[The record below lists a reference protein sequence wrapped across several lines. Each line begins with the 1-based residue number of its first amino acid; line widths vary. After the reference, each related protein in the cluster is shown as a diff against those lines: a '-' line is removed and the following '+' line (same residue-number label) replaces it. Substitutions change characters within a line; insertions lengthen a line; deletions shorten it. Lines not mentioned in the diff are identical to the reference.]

1 MNDPLHLSEVLR
13 ATGGE
18 LAGPVSGDPL
28 IAAVT
33 TDSRRI
39 DAGALFVPL
48 KGKKMDGHRFID
60 QAFLAGAGFSLA
72 SRDADLTRVS
82 SRVIRVRDTT
92 RALGDIARFHRSRYS
107 VPVIGITGS
116 CGKTT
121 TKEMLRLVLGARV
134 VASPASYNN
143 EIGVPLTLLQMD
155 SSTSAAIVEIGTNAP
170 GEIATL
176 ASIARPTIGVV
187 TNVEEAHLER
197 LGSVRG
203 VMKEKSALLAAL
215 PSDGAAIVNA
225 DNYWC
230 REMAESVRCF
240 LVTYG
245 TWEDADIYGTKP
257 RITRDGVAFD
267 LYDRMPFEVPALGI
281 HNVHNALA
289 AVAVALWLGRDP
301 IEVAEALLRF
311 RAPEMRMR
319 REVVGDVVLIND
331 AYNANPRSME
341 AAVIELGA
349 RPAAGRRVAVVGD
362 MLELGDQT
370 ERCHRELGR
379 KLAKSGVEAVWA
391 VGPNA
396 RFIAE
401 EAAQAGLS
409 SERVFHQ
416 ASVEDALAH
425 PPIEPRE
432 GDTWLF
438 KASRGM
444 ALERLFEAVRRGLA
458 ERNGIEPAEADASPS
473 PSDELSAAVAVPTQ
487 YPPHG

>member
-1 MNDPLHLSEVLR
+1 MDPLRLSEVLR

-18 LAGPVSGDPL
+18 LVSPVAGDPA
-28 IAAVT
+28 IPAVT
-33 TDSRRI
+33 TDSRKI
-39 DAGALFVPL
+39 EAGALFVPL
-48 KGKKMDGHRFID
+48 RGKKFDAHQFLD
-60 QAFLAGAGFSLA
+60 QAFLAGAGFALA
-72 SRDADLTRVS
+72 ARDADLPRVPT
-82 SRVIRVRDTT
+82 RVIRVRDTT
-92 RALGDIARFHRSRYS
+92 RALGDLARYHRSRYS
-107 VPVIGITGS
+107 VPVVGITGS

-121 TKEMLRLVLGARV
+121 TKEMLRLVLGERV
-134 VASPASYNN
+134 VASHASYNN
-143 EIGVPLTLLQMD
+143 EIGVPLTLFEMNK
-155 SSTSAAIVEIGTNAP
+155 TTAACVVEIGTNAP

-215 PSDGAAIVNA
+215 PADGAAVVNA

-230 REMAESVRCF
+230 REMIEGVRCY
-240 LVTYG
+240 LVSYG
-245 TWEDADIYGTKP
+245 TWEDADVYGTRP
-257 RITRDGVAFD
+257 RLTAGGVAFD

-301 IEVAEALLRF
+301 VEVAQALLSF

-341 AAVIELGA
+341 AAVVELSA

-362 MLELGDQT
+362 MLELGAET

-379 KLAKSGVEAVWA
+379 KLANASIGVLWA
-391 VGPNA
+391 VGPGA
-396 RFIAE
+396 RLVAE
-401 EAAQAGLS
+401 EAVAGGMPAS
-409 SERVFHQ
+409 RVFHH
-416 ASVEDALAH
+416 ATVEEALAH
-425 PPIEPRE
+425 PPVEPE
-432 GDTWLF
+432 AGDTWLF

-444 ALERLFEAVRRGLA
+444 ALERLFDAVRGRLV
-458 ERNGIEPAEADASPS
+458 EPGDADASRAHAGS
-473 PSDELSAAVAVPTQ
+473 PELSAALAASAEF
-487 YPPHG
+487 PPAA